1 MGDGEL
7 DCLDPIEICLVHG
20 VLPARPTMRCL
31 AERLLQRLRHPVEDR
46 DGGQTQLAACF
57 FEPRASVQIDE
68 REQYE
73 PRIALELGQDPFE
86 MLPAANRR
94 PEVAYDIGILELR
107 EGRFGEHFERFA
119 GRI

>member
-1 MGDGEL
+1 
-7 DCLDPIEICLVHG
+7 
-20 VLPARPTMRCL
+20 MRFL
-31 AERLLQRLRHPVEDR
+31 AERFLQRLRHTVEDR
-46 DGGQTQLAACF
+46 DRGQTQLAACF

-86 MLPAANRR
+86 MLPAANHR

-107 EGRFGEHFERFA
+107 EGRFGEHLERFA